1 MKSPVE
7 IGIVAL
13 VSNMILNALLIVW
26 LGHIGLALATSA
38 SAFINAFLLWRRL
51 RRDEVYRP
59 CLSKLALQSGC
70 NGCDGAWN

>member
-38 SAFINAFLLWRRL
+38 SAFINAFLPGVGS
-51 RRDEVYRP
+51 EE
-59 CLSKLALQSGC
+59 
-70 NGCDGAWN
+70 